1 MQVAVEGVPA
11 FAKLLFCLG
20 MGRVGDLK
28 SQLLL
33 PPGMEVLR
41 GVEESELRVTPHPML
56 CQSQTCFAQPW
67 P

>member
-1 MQVAVEGVPA
+1 MQVALEGVPA
-11 FAKLLFCLG
+11 LAKLLFCLD
-20 MGRVGDLK
+20 MGRVGHLK

-56 CQSQTCFAQPW
+56 CQGQTCFAQP
-67 P
+67 